1 MAQLITKFRIK
12 SDMDS
17 VHASNR
23 ALKIGEKVGFD
34 LHTSQKVGKIVS
46 ELGTGIIKSNTIGN
60 ISIYSIIDNGLKIV
74 AEDENHTSENPLR
87 LKIFKTS
94 LPVLEH
100 LSDNIKTYLDDAT
113 MIECFIYS
121 KKID

>member
-1 MAQLITKFRIK
+1 
-12 SDMDS
+12 MDS